1 MKTEIEQTLKYEQST
16 HYSIGKT
23 KSASLFYIIFF
34 HFELIKDEK
43 FLIENLRIYNV
54 NTTTIKIVGMFC
66 DLHNSDK

>member
-1 MKTEIEQTLKYEQST
+1 MKTEIEQTLKYERST

-23 KSASLFYIIFF
+23 KSASLFYIIFL

-54 NTTTIKIVGMFC
+54 STATIKIVGMFC
-66 DLHNSDK
+66 DLQNSDK